1 MKESTKVQIQ
11 QMHAAYTA
19 RLQAVIARERAKKKA
34 QQAFLDDFQG
44 LGDDVIRPVMEEFR
58 SFLASVGTEASVI
71 DEKSEIP
78 EQQYWHG
85 TPTGGTSIAFV
96 LKEANNK
103 LEYHQHSN
111 NRVVFAAN
119 PDTLR
124 IVLSVYSSSGG
135 GPTGAEYSIGTLSR
149 DLVEDE
155 ILDGIGRI
163 TASSP
168 NVWGL
173 DIGSD

>member
-1 MKESTKVQIQ
+1 
-11 QMHAAYTA
+11 MHTAYTA

-44 LGDDVIRPVMEEFR
+44 LSDDVIRPVMEEFR

-71 DEKSEIP
+71 NEKSESP
-78 EQQYWHG
+78 EEYWHG

-96 LKEANNK
+96 VKEANK
-103 LEYHQHSN
+103 PEYHQHSN
-111 NRVVFAAN
+111 NRVVFGAN